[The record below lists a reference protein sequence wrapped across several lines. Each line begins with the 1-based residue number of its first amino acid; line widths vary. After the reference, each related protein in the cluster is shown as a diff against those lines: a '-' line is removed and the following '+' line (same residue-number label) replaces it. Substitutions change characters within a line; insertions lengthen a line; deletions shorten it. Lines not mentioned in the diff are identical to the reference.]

1 MRANAASSEL
11 VPERVS
17 GFKSQSR
24 RFLVSFKKNYKL
36 PNVMIS
42 DILFQLTY
50 EPVSCAELKAGA
62 VEVIPHTIKLFTQ
75 PMRQIYSNRAK
86 IEDVVSLS

>member
-1 MRANAASSEL
+1 
-11 VPERVS
+11 
-17 GFKSQSR
+17 
-24 RFLVSFKKNYKL
+24 
-36 PNVMIS
+36 MIS